1 MSCAAKRFADDR
13 VSYRAANTRR
23 RQRHEL
29 DSRRNAKRKSK
40 VRTFNGER
48 RDKPN
53 QELAERKARKDIIW
67 AMRYRFKHGIIR
79 AMNPKDAIGQLF
91 GKIKHSKRVIAAAF
105 IKMLGDNDV
114 LALEFGYTLDP
125 KAA

>member
-1 MSCAAKRFADDR
+1 MSCAAQRFSNDR
-13 VSYRAANTRR
+13 LSNRAAPTRKR
-23 RQRHEL
+23 KRHEL
-29 DSRRNAKRKSK
+29 DSRRSAKRPKK

-48 RDKPN
+48 RDRPN
-53 QELAERKARKDIIW
+53 PELAERKARKDIIW

-79 AMNPKDAIGQLF
+79 AMSPKDAIGQLF

-114 LALEFGYTLDP
+114 LAMEFGYKLDP
-125 KAA
+125 MAA